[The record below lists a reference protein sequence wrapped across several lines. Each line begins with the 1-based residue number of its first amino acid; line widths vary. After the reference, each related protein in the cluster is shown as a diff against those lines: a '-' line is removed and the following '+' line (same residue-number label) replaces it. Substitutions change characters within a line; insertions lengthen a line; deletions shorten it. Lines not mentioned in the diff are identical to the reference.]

1 MNQIDNKIIIK
12 PGLGYI
18 DLPLSKLI
26 VKTLP
31 FWNKLGFTP
40 NKLTTLGLISSILC
54 IYYIINRNILPS
66 ILFLILR
73 LYFDYAD
80 GLLARK
86 YNQVTKF
93 GEYYDHITDA
103 LYGISLFY
111 VMFLTKYS
119 NNTGNLKIKLIITF
133 IISSILYGFNYSCIE
148 KEYDEINKHEGLIT
162 NYKYLCPSQYSHI
175 LKMFD
180 GSVFYCMLIII
191 IYLFIKYNPK

>member
-1 MNQIDNKIIIK
+1 MNEIDNKIVIK

-18 DLPLSKLI
+18 DLPVSKLI

-40 NKLTTLGLISSILC
+40 NKLTTFGLISSTLC
-54 IYYIINRNILPS
+54 IYNIINRNTLHS

-73 LYFDYAD
+73 MYFDYAD
-80 GLLARK
+80 GLFARK
-86 YNQVTKF
+86 YDQVTTF
-93 GEYYDHITDA
+93 GEYYDHITDM

-111 VMFLTKYS
+111 VFFLTKNW
-119 NNTGNLKIKLIITF
+119 NNTGNLKIKLIILF
-133 IISSILYGFNYSCIE
+133 IVFTVLYAFNYSCIE
-148 KEYDEINKHEGLIT
+148 KEYDDTNKHIGLI
-162 NYKYLCPSQYSHI
+162 NHYKYLCPSKYSFI
-175 LKMFD
+175 FKMFD